1 MVLYIIFGF
10 VIIASLCAIA
20 WAEHEMKKE
29 RHQMN
34 YDA

>member
-34 YDA
+34 YDT